1 MHPASC
7 ICSLLFTPHSTFRI
21 RETGPLNKV
30 NVDGLQGK
38 KLLLTGYLHA
48 SKGDCKKA
56 QLSFDVAQKKG
67 EECVP
72 DEYKSNCK

>member
-1 MHPASC
+1 MMYDQAEA
-7 ICSLLFTPHSTFRI
+7 LLK
-21 RETGPLNKV
+21 KV

-38 KLLLTGYLHA
+38 KLLLTEYLHA

-56 QLSFDVAQKKG
+56 QLTFDVARKKR